1 MSSVRDS
8 YRSRD
13 YHKGTGSRVFLTEN
27 PGLLQVVL
35 EPYLTVARNPRLVDS
50 LGTFYTL
57 YFVYIPLDYLKY
69 TSPTLKNSIF
79 PPLMQFL
86 TWTSYDE
93 TEDSLDG
100 MGLP

>member
-8 YRSRD
+8 FPIQGLSQWYRESGFPHR
-13 YHKGTGSRVFLTEN
+13 K
-27 PGLLQVVL
+27 PGLLQVVS
-35 EPYLTVARNPRLVDS
+35 EPYLTVARNHRLVDS

-79 PPLMQFL
+79 PVLKQFI
-86 TWTSYDE
+86 TGIS
-93 TEDSLDG
+93 
-100 MGLP
+100 